1 MTESDK
7 LCYYSKSK
15 HVDAG
20 SGCNEFVGNPNDLYS
35 ELIASNSINN
45 NSKYEELNKIKDWRR
60 ILSNFYVEPFEYEGN
75 IYNSVEHA
83 FQSCKIRL
91 ANKEMA
97 NYFTVNSNH
106 YIGLG
111 DGSLAQR
118 SRKIVVLSKSQIRNW
133 DCIKYNIM
141 IQITL
146 QRILQSTKYKKILL
160 LTGNAELWHVISR
173 NGVIRNKYLEEL
185 RDAI

>member
-20 SGCNEFVGNPNDLYS
+20 SGCNEFVGN
-35 ELIASNSINN
+35 I
-45 NSKYEELNKIKDWRR
+45 SKYKKLNKIKDWRR

-111 DGSLAQR
+111 DGALAQR

-146 QRILQSTKYKKILL
+146 QRILQSTKYKNILL

-173 NGVIRNKYLEEL
+173 NGVVRNKYLEEL
-185 RDAI
+185 RDAILDVSSVYRFGI

>member
-20 SGCNEFVGNPNDLYS
+20 SGCNEFVGN
-35 ELIASNSINN
+35 I
-45 NSKYEELNKIKDWRR
+45 SKYSELNKIKDWRR

-97 NYFTVNSNH
+97 NYFTVGSNH

-111 DGSLAQR
+111 DGALAQR
-118 SRKIVVLSKSQIRNW
+118 SRKIVVLSKSQIRKW

-146 QRILQSTKYKKILL
+146 QRILQSTKYKNILL

>member
-20 SGCNEFVGNPNDLYS
+20 SGCNEFVGN
-35 ELIASNSINN
+35 I
-45 NSKYEELNKIKDWRR
+45 SKYSELNKIKDWRR

-91 ANKEMA
+91 ANNLMRLSIT
-97 NYFTVNSNH
+97 NLNRLCFTIIKLITNIILFFFLNH
-106 YIGLG
+106 G
-111 DGSLAQR
+111 
-118 SRKIVVLSKSQIRNW
+118 N
-133 DCIKYNIM
+133 
-141 IQITL
+141 
-146 QRILQSTKYKKILL
+146 ILL
-160 LTGNAELWHVISR
+160 ILATKFQI
-173 NGVIRNKYLEEL
+173 I
-185 RDAI
+185 I

>member
-1 MTESDK
+1 
-7 LCYYSKSK
+7 
-15 HVDAG
+15 
-20 SGCNEFVGNPNDLYS
+20 
-35 ELIASNSINN
+35 
-45 NSKYEELNKIKDWRR
+45 
-60 ILSNFYVEPFEYEGN
+60 
-75 IYNSVEHA
+75 
-83 FQSCKIRL
+83 
-91 ANKEMA
+91 MA

-146 QRILQSTKYKKILL
+146 QRILQSTKYKNILL

-173 NGVIRNKYLEEL
+173 NGVVRNKYLEEL